1 MISKPDSSD
10 TELLERLLA
19 LDELLPTLAGVLDV
33 RQVFE
38 RLSTLAR
45 RVIAHDMLL
54 MTLLA
59 DDRGHVTVRDH
70 RRRGDVS
77 ATVIALTG
85 QKVLARSLVGGV
97 TWWRTCRP
105 SPRGGTCRRAR
116 ADTGLG

>member
-10 TELLERLLA
+10 TELLGRLLA

-59 DDRGHVTVRDH
+59 DDREHVTVH
-70 RRRGDVS
+70 AITGGEGTFP
-77 ATVIALTG
+77 ATVIALTEE
-85 QKVLARSLVGGV
+85 QKVLARSTSWESHVV
-97 TWWRTCRP
+97 ADMQAEP
-105 SPRGGTCRRAR
+105 SERSA
-116 ADTGLG
+116 AA